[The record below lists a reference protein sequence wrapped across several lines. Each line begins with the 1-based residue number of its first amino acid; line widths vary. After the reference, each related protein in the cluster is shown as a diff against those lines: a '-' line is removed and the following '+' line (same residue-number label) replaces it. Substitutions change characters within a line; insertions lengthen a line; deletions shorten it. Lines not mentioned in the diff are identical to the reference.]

1 MPFKLLHQGERI
13 ILAEQRELLD
23 ESLLKIS
30 AGRMTRRSFLE
41 CAIRVGLSSSAAV
54 SLLEACAGSSNS
66 THGNDSATNVFWT
79 SEPGV
84 SFLYQ
89 KLVDT
94 FNKTNKDGVHVTYIE
109 GRANLRFSYSLM
121 FHARANTTDIL
132 SLDVPWPI
140 EFGAAQWL
148 VPLEEKW
155 PSSERVQYF
164 PGPLQT
170 CSYDGKLWAV
180 PFTTDAGLLYSRSHL
195 VSATPTT
202 WDQMA
207 SLASSA
213 LSQVPLGYVWQGQQY
228 EGLVCNFV
236 EVLYGYGGAVVDRTN
251 PRRVIV
257 NSPEAVQALTEMVSW
272 IGTIS
277 PPTVTTMTEDPVYS
291 EWEAGNAAFMR
302 NWAGG
307 AIGID
312 MTPSK
317 AQDKFTVH
325 STLAG
330 GKNTKGHSCIGGW
343 NLGING
349 FSKNADASWTFIH
362 YLLGAD
368 VQKTLTLSQVRFAT
382 LQSVYD
388 DAEIVAQV
396 PVIKHLKPIFLDA
409 LPRPLSPVYSDLSA
423 AIQLHVHQA
432 LTGQTS
438 PTEAL
443 GALQSDLQTLISRY
457 S

>member
-1 MPFKLLHQGERI
+1 MLS
-13 ILAEQRELLD
+13 EQRELLD
-23 ESLLKIS
+23 ESLQKIR

-41 CAIRVGLSSSAAV
+41 CALSLGLSSSAAV

-148 VPLEEKW
+148 IPLDKKW
-155 PSSERVQYF
+155 SSSERVQYF

-207 SLASSA
+207 SLAKSA
-213 LSQVPLGYVWQGQQY
+213 MSQVPLGYVWQGQQY

-236 EVLYGYGGAVVDRTN
+236 EVLYGYGGAVIDNTN

-272 IGTIS
+272 VGTIS
-277 PPTVTTMTEDPVYS
+277 PPPVTTMTEDLVYA
-291 EWEAGNAAFMR
+291 EWEAGHAAFMR
-302 NWAGG
+302 NWAGD
-307 AIGID
+307 AVGID
-312 MTPSK
+312 TTTSK
-317 AQDKFTVH
+317 AQGKFDIR

-330 GKNTKGHSCIGGW
+330 GNNTKGHSCIGGW
-343 NLGING
+343 HLGINA
-349 FSKNADASWTFIH
+349 FSKNVDASWTFIH

-368 VQKTLTLSQVRFAT
+368 AQKALALSQVRFAT

-388 DAEIVAQV
+388 DSEIVAEV
-396 PVIKHLKPIFLDA
+396 PLVKHLKPIFLDA
-409 LPRPLSPVYSDLSA
+409 LPRPLSPVYSDMSG
-423 AIQLHVHQA
+423 AIQQHVHQA

-438 PTEAL
+438 PADAL
-443 GALQSDLQTLISRY
+443 RALQSDLETIVART
-457 S
+457 